1 MRQLIFFVMVG
12 LAFTTLRV
20 AAVGAQEGDLGL
32 EEPLMCG
39 YVPCDPVAELSIEA
53 QEADLGMEEP
63 LTCGDVPCDPG
74 AELPMCG
81 DVPCD
86 PVIEAQEEDYR
97 RLPLPEDMG
106 KFFEYDKQYRANG
119 ALSQASYNELSEA
132 GYTKKRVDWVLTQI
146 KKILQG
152 RHGGD

>member
-1 MRQLIFFVMVG
+1 MKQLILFVIVG
-12 LAFTTLRV
+12 LAFITLQV
-20 AAVGAQEGDLGL
+20 ATVGAQEADLGM

-39 YVPCDPVAELSIEA
+39 DVPCDPVAELSIEA

-119 ALSQASYNELSEA
+119 ALSQASYNELSES
-132 GYTKKRVDWVLTQI
+132 GYTKKRVDWIFDRKNRITF
-146 KKILQG
+146 
-152 RHGGD
+152 